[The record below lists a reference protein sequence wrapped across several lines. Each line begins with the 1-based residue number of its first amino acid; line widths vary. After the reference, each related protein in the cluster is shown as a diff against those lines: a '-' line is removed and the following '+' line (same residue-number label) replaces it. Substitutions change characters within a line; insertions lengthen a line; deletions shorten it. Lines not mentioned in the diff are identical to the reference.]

1 MSLSY
6 VSLQNVALSVLGAL
20 VASSM
25 FVSAAVG
32 SATLI

>member
-6 VSLQNVALSVLGAL
+6 LSLQNVALSVLGAL